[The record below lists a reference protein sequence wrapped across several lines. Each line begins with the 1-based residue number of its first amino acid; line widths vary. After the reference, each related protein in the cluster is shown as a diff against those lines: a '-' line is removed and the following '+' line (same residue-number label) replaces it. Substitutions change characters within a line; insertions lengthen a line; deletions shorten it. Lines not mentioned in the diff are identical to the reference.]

1 MTTIT
6 PPRISTNGRS
16 SGVPKVVGPRQ
27 RRTPWLALAVV
38 LALSGALLAGLLVQS
53 AGHRQSVLVA
63 ARTINPGQA
72 VTAGDLRVVDAA
84 VDGGAALIPAAQ
96 RLRMVG
102 KIATA
107 LFPTGTMLSPAQFSD
122 AGLLDAGQVVV
133 GALLGPGALPVP
145 NLRAGDRV
153 RLFATSGTGAFGGVA
168 GELGTATVFATSV
181 GPQLGTVF
189 VSLAIAAERA
199 QPVTD
204 VASQQRLRLVLLPAN
219 GRG

>member
-1 MTTIT
+1 MTTLT
-6 PPRISTNGRS
+6 PPRTTTNGKSPR
-16 SGVPKVVGPRQ
+16 VPKVVGPRQ

-53 AGHRQSVLVA
+53 AGHRQAVLVA

-84 VDGGAALIPAAQ
+84 VDGHAALIPATQ

-107 LFPTGTMLSPAQFSD
+107 LIPTGTMLSPAQFSD

-133 GALLGPGALPVP
+133 GALLGPGALPVS

-153 RLFATSGTGAFGGVA
+153 RLFATSGTGAFGGAA
-168 GELGTATVFATSV
+168 GELGTATVFATSP

-189 VSLAIAAERA
+189 VSLVITAERA
-199 QPVTD
+199 QSVTD
-204 VASQQRLRLVLLPAN
+204 IASQQRLRLVLLPAN
-219 GRG
+219 GRD